1 MLKQKY
7 IQDVLNKFGRS
18 VVQQSRSRLTKQKK
32 NATKDL
38 YNSVNYE
45 LDVSNRGTSF
55 SFSFSMEEYGE
66 YIDKGVSGVDVK
78 YNTPYAYTTK
88 APPPS
93 VFQKWAKA
101 KGIKPRD
108 KKTGKFITAK
118 QFGFIMSRHIFT
130 KGQKPTRFFS
140 LSFEQQFKKLPD
152 DLLKAFGDDLDNFLD
167 FKI

>member
-152 DLLKAFGDDLDNFLD
+152 DLLNAFGDDLDNFLD